1 MKHYSAVVVGGGFYG
16 CALAIYLKQ
25 KKKFSSVRLIE
36 KEDELLVRA
45 SYNNQ
50 ARVHNGYHYPRSFTT
65 AFRSRI
71 NFPQFL
77 GDFPDCID
85 QQFTKIYAVARQ
97 HSKVNAKQY
106 YRFCHQIGATIKKPT
121 AQERSLFNS
130 HLIEDIFVVEEA
142 AFDALALRAHFTQK
156 LQDCDVEVS
165 LQTSINQVAAGSP
178 FLLTLGKGETGDQF
192 TDQLTDEIS
201 SDYVF
206 NCTYSG
212 LNHISTELVL
222 STQLKQE
229 MTELALVEVPDDLK
243 NYGLTVM
250 DGPFFSLMPF
260 PAEKLFSLSH
270 VRYTPHFQWL
280 DCHDENPY
288 KKMRDYEFIT
298 RFERMRRDSMRFVPK
313 VSEVVYKKSL
323 VEVKTVLVLNE
334 VDDGRPILLEKN
346 QKHPRF
352 VSILGGKLDNIYDI
366 IEKLDREIS

>member
-16 CALAIYLKQ
+16 CAIAIYLKQ
-25 KKKFSSVRLIE
+25 KKKFSTVRLIE
-36 KEDELLVRA
+36 KEDELLLRA

-65 AFRSRI
+65 AYRSRI

-77 GDFPDCID
+77 GDFSNSID
-85 QQFTKIYAVARQ
+85 QKFTKIYAVARQ

-106 YRFCHQIGATIKKPT
+106 YRFCRQIGATIKKPT

-142 AFDALALRAHFTQK
+142 AFDAMALRAHFTQK
-156 LQDCDVEVS
+156 LQDCGVEVS
-165 LQTSINQVAAGSP
+165 LQTSTTQVTGGSP
-178 FLLTLGKGETGDQF
+178 FVLNLEKDERGDQT
-192 TDQLTDEIS
+192 TDQPTDEIS

-222 STQLKQE
+222 QTQLKQE
-229 MTELALVEVPDDLK
+229 MTELALVEVPEELK

-280 DCHDENPY
+280 DRHDENPY

-313 VSEVVYKKSL
+313 VAEVVYKKSL
-323 VEVKTVLVLNE
+323 LEVKTVLVHNE

-366 IEKLDREIS
+366 IEKLDREL